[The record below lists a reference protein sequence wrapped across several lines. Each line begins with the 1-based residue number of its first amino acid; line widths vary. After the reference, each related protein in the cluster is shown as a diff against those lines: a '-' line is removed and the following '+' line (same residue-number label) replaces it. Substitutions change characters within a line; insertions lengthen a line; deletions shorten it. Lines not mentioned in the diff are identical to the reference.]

1 MSVTLD
7 ASNTMIGT
15 ANGAG
20 LMLAPV
26 GTAGPTD
33 GSTAWPAGWE
43 TIGYV
48 HEDGVTLALE
58 TENESLKAWQSKTAL
73 RTVITGRELTVEFTM
88 LEVTPKAM
96 ALFFDEDP
104 PSGDASEF
112 TLTVTSEGSANEYA
126 IGIDTKDGDT
136 VLRYIFPRATLAEN
150 GEISLVT
157 SDFQGFPV
165 TLSAQ
170 DQNGVL
176 ATIIKGTAT
185 AGGLLMARGADPVNP
200 ADVVGETTNAPEP
213 KTAAKG
219 KAGAAA

>member
-20 LMLAPV
+20 LLIAPV
-26 GTAGPTD
+26 GTAPPADTT
-33 GSTAWPAGWE
+33 TAWGVGWE

-104 PSGDASEF
+104 PSGDADAFS
-112 TLTVTSEGSANEYA
+112 LTVTSEGSANDYA
-126 IGIDTKDGDT
+126 VGIDTKDGDN

-176 ATIIKGTAT
+176 ATIIKGPAV
-185 AGGLLMARGADPVNP
+185 AGGGAFAVGRTLPDPDSQTEP
-200 ADVVGETTNAPEP
+200 PKEAAP
-213 KTAAKG
+213 KTASKA

>member
-88 LEVTPKAM
+88 LEITPKAM

-104 PSGDASEF
+104 PTGDASGF

-126 IGIDTKDGDT
+126 IGIDTKDGDN

-157 SDFQGFPV
+157 SDFQGLPV

-176 ATIIKGTAT
+176 ATIIKGAA
-185 AGGLLMARGADPVNP
+185 AGGGAMAFGRTLPDPDSQTEPPTEP
-200 ADVVGETTNAPEP
+200 ATKPA
-213 KTAAKG
+213 G
-219 KAGAAA
+219 KAKTGAAV